1 MDWLDEWWDEI
12 EEYEADPERA
22 GPSWFG
28 RPLVGRHPITSRREE
43 AAFAKY
49 NAGRDYQ
56 DRVRPYNFLMS
67 FHRHRL
73 ARGDG
78 STLLVAPFEE
88 DAERRADAGA
98 IDRSSGKSYR
108 IQLGDSHL
116 VLPDQVPV
124 QTYGDYF
131 DEYRVHPESKLAD
144 EFGNPCRPWSRG
156 ELHPRHVQATG
167 IVRIGKESTR
177 LTSGQPTDER
187 TVLYRE
193 VGKCAECRREVV
205 DSRAKYCSGACKQ
218 RAYRRRRQQ
227 RN

>member
-131 DEYRVHPESKLAD
+131 DEYRVHPSPSWPMSLGILAVRGRAESCTRDTSKLQASLGS
-144 EFGNPCRPWSRG
+144 ERNSRG
-156 ELHPRHVQATG
+156 
-167 IVRIGKESTR
+167 
-177 LTSGQPTDER
+177 
-187 TVLYRE
+187 
-193 VGKCAECRREVV
+193 
-205 DSRAKYCSGACKQ
+205 
-218 RAYRRRRQQ
+218 
-227 RN
+227 